1 MVLISKFAIP
11 KGYIGLT
18 VFPFIFLKY
27 EHLKS
32 DTILMNHERIHL
44 RQQLEFL
51 ILPFFLIYTTEFLIR
66 LIVLRNWKRAYRSIS
81 FEKEAYANERNL
93 TYLKSRPFWSFLT
106 YL

>member
-51 ILPFFLIYTTEFLIR
+51 ILPFFLIYTAEFLIR

-93 TYLKSRPFWSFLT
+93 TYLKSRSFWSFLT

>member
-93 TYLKSRPFWSFLT
+93 TYLKSRSFWSFLS